1 VVLVWADFGMV
12 AFRNG
17 LLIKVRVSDIGA
29 LILGKFSR
37 LFFGGLIMDK
47 VKSDTLSPNLA
58 EPKVV
63 DVQPRVV
70 NAHPR
75 VVNAH
80 LRVVDAQ
87 PVSLCD
93 AIPNLINFSVTTDS
107 VVATATVVT
116 SRSSTKIEIDWGD
129 GQTDAQRLTPGLL
142 FEEPLAILEQGD
154 TLPKGTYQFSHVY
167 DVSEDGK
174 PFDNIVQATVD
185 NGDGPID
192 FRFREITLTPRYKV
206 YHYQAIIW
214 LEDKFDWNSLGNFEI
229 YQNIGAYVSAE
240 VGYEETKKKW
250 TWNPA
255 GDFFGY
261 GLGVR
266 LPDSQIEREMTMED
280 RGISVSYYIVDRD
293 KWSSDDEL
301 IISFGMHPGYGSEPA
316 SEVEADNG
324 IWGDEAGIR
333 FQRSAE
339 LIVNQPYSGTV
350 FASSE

>member
-1 VVLVWADFGMV
+1 
-12 AFRNG
+12 
-17 LLIKVRVSDIGA
+17 
-29 LILGKFSR
+29 
-37 LFFGGLIMDK
+37 MDK

-174 PFDNIVQATVD
+174 PFDNIVQVVVD
-185 NGDGPID
+185 NGDDPID
-192 FRFREITLTPRYKV
+192 FNFREITLTPRYKV
-206 YHYQAIIW
+206 SHYQAIIW
-214 LEDKFDWNSLGNFEI
+214 LEDRFDDNDLGDFDI
-229 YQNIGAYVSAE
+229 YQYISYRPIGGE
-240 VGYEETKKKW
+240 YENTVRAW
-250 TWNPA
+250 TWNPG
-255 GDFFGY
+255 GDLFGY
-261 GLGVR
+261 SLGVR
-266 LPDSQIEREMTMED
+266 LPGSQLEREMTMED
-280 RGISVSYYIVDRD
+280 SQVNVRFRIVDRD
-293 KWSSDDEL
+293 TDYINPDDEVS
-301 IISFGMHPGYGSEPA
+301 ISFGMHPRYGSEPA
-316 SEVEADNG
+316 SRVEADAG
-324 IWGDEAGIR
+324 LWGDKAGIR

-339 LIVNQPYSGTV
+339 LIVNQPYIGTV
-350 FASSE
+350 FASAE